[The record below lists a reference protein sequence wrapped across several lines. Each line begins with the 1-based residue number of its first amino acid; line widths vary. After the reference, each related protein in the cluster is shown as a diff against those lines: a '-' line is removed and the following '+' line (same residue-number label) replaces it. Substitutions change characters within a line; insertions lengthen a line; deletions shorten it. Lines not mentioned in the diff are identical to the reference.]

1 MIVNE
6 DLQYAV
12 IEKYSYGWPNIYEL
26 RRILPRQCELKS
38 EYSIGYLSNRYI
50 LIQASCI
57 EDYVH
62 LLSKPIFYIEHKNW
76 NYLMKTLK
84 WDPLFDPKEETA
96 IAIAKI
102 LFPALPPNV
111 FGK

>member
-6 DLQYAV
+6 DLQYAI

-26 RRILPRQCELKS
+26 RRILPRQYELKS